1 VSSGR
6 VNKLKSLSP
15 PRTASKTPP
24 SVNIH
29 PRIIV
34 TLLALSLATALHA
47 RVWTTTDN
55 RTFEAD
61 YVSATATQ
69 VTVKLKDGRT
79 APVDIA
85 RLAQADRDFI
95 TQQRATPAV
104 PATTPV
110 APAAKP
116 ATPVPPAAPAGA
128 IPPRLGAT
136 PAAIKGA
143 FAANI
148 TGDWKQ
154 FEGKG
159 GLQCMFYGSPTLDA
173 SKKWPLVVYL
183 HGKGNNVLSR
193 ANLGFAAACAK
204 PENYKDRPCF
214 ILAPQCPDTNGWG
227 GATGANLLKTI
238 KDMLHQLPIDDDR
251 IYIAGHSM
259 GAYGTF
265 EFLNQEPRMFAAGIP
280 MAGGCNVAIARNLR
294 RIPLWIFHGEKD
306 DVVKPDDSRAIAKA
320 LEKMKA
326 PVKYTEFPGEGHGIT
341 GKVENDPAVHEWLFA
356 QKRK

>member
-1 VSSGR
+1 MC
-6 VNKLKSLSP
+6 
-15 PRTASKTPP
+15 
-24 SVNIH
+24 IH
-29 PRIIV
+29 RRFIIS
-34 TLLALSLATALHA
+34 TLLALSLATTALHA

-61 YVSATATQ
+61 YVSATPTQ
-69 VTVKLKDGRT
+69 VTVKLKDGRN
-79 APVDIA
+79 AQIDIA

-95 TQQRATPAV
+95 AQQHATPPAPATPSTPATPGTPATPAV
-104 PATTPV
+104 
-110 APAAKP
+110 PAAKP
-116 ATPVPPAAPAGA
+116 ATPAAPAA
-128 IPPRLGAT
+128 AAATPPPRAGAT
-136 PAAIKGA
+136 PAPFKGPY
-143 FAANI
+143 AANI

-159 GLQCMFYGSPTLDA
+159 GLQCMFFGSPTLDA
-173 SKKWPLVVYL
+173 TKKWPLVIYL
-183 HGKGNNVLSR
+183 HGRGNNVLSR

-204 PENYKDRPCF
+204 PGNYKDRPCF
-214 ILAPQCPDTNGWG
+214 ILAPQCPDTNGWS
-227 GATGANLLKTI
+227 GATGVNLLKTI

-280 MAGGCNVAIARNLR
+280 MAGGCNVAIARTLR

-326 PVKYTEFPGEGHGIT
+326 PVKYTEFPGEGHNLT

>member
-1 VSSGR
+1 M
-6 VNKLKSLSP
+6 KMLPSLI
-15 PRTASKTPP
+15 A
-24 SVNIH
+24 
-29 PRIIV
+29 
-34 TLLALSLATALHA
+34 ALVFATTLHA

-79 APVDIA
+79 APFDIA

-95 TQQRATPAV
+95 AQQRTAQPAAPAATPTA
-104 PATTPV
+104 PTTP
-110 APAAKP
+110 AKP
-116 ATPVPPAAPAGA
+116 ATPAPPAPFGAPRPAG
-128 IPPRLGAT
+128 T
-136 PAAIKGA
+136 PAVFKGPYA
-143 FAANI
+143 GNI

-159 GLQCMFYGSPTLDA
+159 GLQCMFFASPTLDA

-193 ANLGFAAACAK
+193 ANLSFAASCAK

-227 GATGANLLKTI
+227 GTTGVNLLKTL
-238 KDMLHQLPIDDDR
+238 KDIVHQLPVDEDR
-251 IYIAGHSM
+251 IYLIGHSM

-265 EFLNQEPRMFAAGIP
+265 ALLNEEPRLFAAGIP
-280 MAGGCNVAIARNLR
+280 MAGGCNIAIAHNLR

-306 DVVKPDDSRAIAKA
+306 DVVKPDDSRAIDKA